1 MAKLIKNSS
10 DCTVGSLAETFC
22 EHSHDVAFNELQER
36 ERERDKLSS
45 CTKITLFVEFSL
57 E

>member
-10 DCTVGSLAETFC
+10 DCTVDSLAETFC

-36 ERERDKLSS
+36 ERERETNSPAVQKL
-45 CTKITLFVEFSL
+45 LYL
-57 E
+57 LNLA